1 MVYEIF
7 ALLMVAFFLLVGM
20 LLPQLIRSIV
30 TFSQNFDGYTKSLK
44 QLVAASP
51 LQTILDE
58 QNIELLSQNAMS
70 AISDYVKELANN
82 ALSIAAS
89 AGKNIV
95 STVIALILAVYLLLG
110 VRNVLTGV
118 RKFVFKVLPE
128 NASIVFMDFVRRC
141 DRSFHS
147 VAGYT
152 GGGDPEFCLPG
163 VFYEEFVGG
172 GFRFESRGQRPRIR
186 GQRPRVGG
194 SAQE

>member
-1 MVYEIF
+1 
-7 ALLMVAFFLLVGM
+7 MVAFFLLVGM
-20 LLPQLIRSIV
+20 LLPQLIRNIV
-30 TFSQNFDGYTKSLK
+30 TFSQNFDSYTKSLK

-95 STVIALILAVYLLLG
+95 STVIALILAVYLLLD

-147 VAGYT
+147 VVGYT
-152 GGGDPEFCLPG
+152 GGGDPEFCLPR
-163 VFYEEFVGG
+163 VLYEEQKEAAQKGAG
-172 GFRFESRGQRPRIR
+172 CGRWPKGAGWRWRILSR
-186 GQRPRVGG
+186 
-194 SAQE
+194 